1 MDWASF
7 FKDNSQ
13 SIFTLGGVFLGSLI
27 TFLIS
32 YLNNRFLAKES
43 EKERQEQRKE
53 AKTQLALEL
62 MRNDIMII
70 EDRIDSQLRAV
81 DTIHTL
87 SLRKSRGE
95 LSQDEM
101 KKQLFSMYLDENG
114 KLVQEGEREM
124 IADKVASAI
133 GEHFY
138 SEFRKFN
145 DLCLEFWRMSL
156 NSPFSHE
163 KALKGRLELSAQAA
177 KLHNMLNEKL
187 ISLRE

>member
-124 IADKVASAI
+124 IADKVALAI

-138 SEFRKFN
+138 
-145 DLCLEFWRMSL
+145 
-156 NSPFSHE
+156 
-163 KALKGRLELSAQAA
+163 
-177 KLHNMLNEKL
+177 
-187 ISLRE
+187 